1 MKTRIILIAGAL
13 AATASLGL
21 AGPASADASIK
32 SLAKAECKQERLTD
46 TAEFEARYGGTGK
59 AAMKRCVRTEKR
71 EAVRDCK
78 QERRFETGEFAAEY
92 GGTDRKALK
101 RCIRDELT

>member
-1 MKTRIILIAGAL
+1 MKTRITIIAGAL

-32 SLAKAECKQERLTD
+32 GLAKAECKQELLTD
-46 TAEFEARYGGTGK
+46 TVEFEAMYGGTDK
-59 AAMKRCVRTEKR
+59 AAVRRCVRMEKR

-78 QERRFETGEFAAEY
+78 QERRFETGEFIQEY

-101 RCIRDELT
+101 RCVRDELT